1 MRAIGADL
9 FGRLGRMALHTMA
22 LTLVLFF
29 AVPRFGQTTW
39 RGAVANPQP
48 LVGYSDKVALGE
60 LGQIIED
67 PDEVM
72 TGAVL
77 RPGQRQPQPVPGEI
91 YLQGAILMTYYDR
104 NGRRWQAGLPSWNRH
119 TELLDRADPL
129 PRSDLVLQDI
139 TIEALD
145 HDELFY
151 VRPCVPLKPRPSD
164 LSFDHADCSGCC
176 AAKGRG
182 SRPAVSIQAGDDR
195 HRRAACKNR

>member
-1 MRAIGADL
+1 
-9 FGRLGRMALHTMA
+9 MA

-67 PDEVM
+67 PDKVM
-72 TGAVL
+72 TVRFYDPANDN
-77 RPGQRQPQPVPGEI
+77 RQPVHGEI
-91 YLQGAILMTYYDR
+91 YLQGAILMTYDR
-104 NGRRWQAGLPSWNRH
+104 DRKAAAWQAGLPSWNRR
-119 TELLDRADPL
+119 TELLERADAL
-129 PRSDLVLQDI
+129 PRSDLVVQDI

-151 VRPCVPLKPRPSD
+151 VAPFVPLKSD
-164 LSFDHADCSGCC
+164 H
-176 AAKGRG
+176 
-182 SRPAVSIQAGDDR
+182 
-195 HRRAACKNR
+195 